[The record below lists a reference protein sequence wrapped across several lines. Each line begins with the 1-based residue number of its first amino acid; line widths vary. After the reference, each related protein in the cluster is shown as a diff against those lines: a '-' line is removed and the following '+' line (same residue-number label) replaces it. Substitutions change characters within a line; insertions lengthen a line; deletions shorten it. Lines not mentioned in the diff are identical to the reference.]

1 MSGTAVAGRLVRIK
15 IATAVVAGA
24 RSDSFS
30 VNREHID
37 ITDKGDAGVR
47 KLLDSHLAN
56 METSLSCSGVLK
68 GVTLIDWAKD
78 ATEVLKTV
86 EFEVTGVGTYS
97 GSFGLASFSIGAEHN
112 GEGTF
117 EATFESGGAVTFTP
131 AGGGG

>member
-1 MSGTAVAGRLVRIK
+1 MSGSAVAGRLVRIK
-15 IATAVVAGA
+15 IGSTVVAGA

-47 KLLDSHLAN
+47 KLLGLHLAS

-68 GVTLIDWAKD
+68 GTALIDWAKSETD
-78 ATEVLKTV
+78 VLKTLD
-86 EFEVTGVGTYS
+86 FEVTAVGTYT

-112 GEGTF
+112 GEATF
-117 EATFESGGAVTFTP
+117 EATFESGGAVTFT
-131 AGGGG
+131 AA

>member
-1 MSGTAVAGRLVRIK
+1 MSGSAVAGRLVRIK
-15 IATAVVAGA
+15 IGSTVVAGA

-47 KLLDSHLAN
+47 KLLGLHLAT

-68 GVTLIDWAKD
+68 GTALIDWAKSETD
-78 ATEVLKTV
+78 VLKTLD
-86 EFEVTGVGTYS
+86 FEVTAVGTYT

-112 GEGTF
+112 GEATF
-117 EATFESGGAVTFTP
+117 EATFESGGAVTFT
-131 AGGGG
+131 AA